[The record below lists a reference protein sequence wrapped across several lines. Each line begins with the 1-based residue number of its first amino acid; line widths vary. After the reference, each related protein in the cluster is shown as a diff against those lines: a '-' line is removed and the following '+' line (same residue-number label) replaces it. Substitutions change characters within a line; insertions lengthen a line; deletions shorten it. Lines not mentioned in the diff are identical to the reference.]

1 LKRATSLKR
10 ERGVWRVSALEA
22 QSPTNGKV
30 FAGGDGPRL
39 MAKWKGG
46 EQGLPG
52 PKVLEKLSVG
62 DQRYEGY
69 EVGAR
74 VRQTAGES
82 D

>member
-1 LKRATSLKR
+1 
-10 ERGVWRVSALEA
+10 
-22 QSPTNGKV
+22 
-30 FAGGDGPRL
+30 